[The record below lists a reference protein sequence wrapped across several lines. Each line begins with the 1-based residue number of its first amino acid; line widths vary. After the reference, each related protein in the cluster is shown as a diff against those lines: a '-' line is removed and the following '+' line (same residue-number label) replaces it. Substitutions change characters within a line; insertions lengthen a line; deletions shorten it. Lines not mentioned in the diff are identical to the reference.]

1 VLEFPFGY
9 IRTGTPFSEVFP
21 ERFAVVAFVGIEFG
35 YSTLCSHPEL
45 LHSSFSTDNV
55 IPVALG
61 GHVSQWQTILFSQQW
76 NIGAVPVVLAV
87 VPDTGVPWCLNQ
99 CAIEIAEA

>member
-1 VLEFPFGY
+1 VRSTKARNLKCTLIHVRWPPSFLPVLEFPFGY

-61 GHVSQWQTILFSQQW
+61 GHVSQWQTILFSQQ
-76 NIGAVPVVLAV
+76 
-87 VPDTGVPWCLNQ
+87 
-99 CAIEIAEA
+99 